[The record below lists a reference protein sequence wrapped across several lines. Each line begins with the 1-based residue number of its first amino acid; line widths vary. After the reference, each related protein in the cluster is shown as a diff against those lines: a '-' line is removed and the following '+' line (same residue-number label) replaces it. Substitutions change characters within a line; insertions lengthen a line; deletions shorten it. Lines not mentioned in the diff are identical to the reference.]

1 MKREIKYHSFFK
13 ILFRRGLTSL
23 EKKDKDPKKGVVKI
37 GGCSLMERTSMMK
50 TMNIKMHK

>member
-1 MKREIKYHSFFK
+1 
-13 ILFRRGLTSL
+13 LTSL